1 MSNILQI
8 AGAVAI
14 TAGAVLISL
23 PVGLIVGGIFIVLIG
38 LALGR

>member
-8 AGAVAI
+8 TGAVAI

-23 PVGLIVGGIFIVLIG
+23 PVGLIVGGAFMVLIG